1 MRRREFIK
9 FILKI
14 NALLIYM
21 SYTDLV
27 NIDDFAKRDIFVESR
42 GDITFYCKDCQKI
55 VETNRPN
62 NKGYTFV
69 CEECK

>member
-1 MRRREFIK
+1 
-9 FILKI
+9 
-14 NALLIYM
+14 M

-69 CEECK
+69 CEECKWKNVALWTLEWIKSNYRIK